1 MSLDLKE
8 FIVHF
13 QQKLRMS
20 SHSVDNDNVLKEHSP
35 VAWLLISPA
44 LGATLDWQVQE
55 KVLEFIETLSSEEFA
70 DKQASDSY
78 NEGCFSSQWY
88 NLLVVVDQY
97 RCCEKNI
104 PLIEVF
110 EFCRNGEI
118 NVVNFDLT

>member
-20 SHSVDNDNVLKEHSP
+20 SHTVDNDNVLKEHSP

-78 NEGCFSSQWY
+78 SKGCLSSQWY
-88 NLLVVVDQY
+88 I
-97 RCCEKNI
+97 CW
-104 PLIEVF
+104 
-110 EFCRNGEI
+110 
-118 NVVNFDLT
+118 

>member
-13 QQKLRMS
+13 QQELTMS

-55 KVLEFIETLSSEEFA
+55 KVLEVIETLSSEEFA

-78 NEGCFSSQWY
+78 NKGCLSSQWY